1 MSGPNAFDG
10 DMTRFFPPGRPDE
23 CDELPLGMLFERR
36 PLPPGAPP
44 EMHELARMLATLN
57 SPAQSG
63 ELAGE
68 AAALA
73 AFRELP
79 DPAVAWTKALRLR
92 RRRQS
97 RRCRQSRPPARVR
110 AGLAAALIAVV
121 ATMGGAFAA
130 YSGVLPSSVQEM
142 AHIMVGAP
150 APHYRGPH
158 HPARPGS
165 PRDTQHTLRPAS
177 QPGPGIGSP
186 RGTPTAPAESQ
197 APGSRHRPARHGH
210 MTASCC
216 PHTPPG
222 QNAGGKGTSDSRES
236 GPQARCCTGSSA

>member
-1 MSGPNAFDG
+1 
-10 DMTRFFPPGRPDE
+10 
-23 CDELPLGMLFERR
+23 MLFERR
-36 PLPPGAPP
+36 SLPPGAPP

-57 SPAQSG
+57 SPAQPG

-68 AAALA
+68 AAAMA
-73 AFRELP
+73 AFRELS
-79 DPAVAWTKALRLR
+79 DPAVAWPKARRPR
-92 RRRQS
+92 RR
-97 RRCRQSRPPARVR
+97 RQSRPPARVR
-110 AGLAAALIAVV
+110 ARLAAALIAVV

-130 YSGVLPSSVQEM
+130 YSGVLPSPVQEM

-165 PRDTQHTLRPAS
+165 PQGMQPTLRPAS
-177 QPGPGIGSP
+177 QPGLGKGRL
-186 RGTPTAPAESQ
+186 RGTATAPAESQ

-216 PHTPPG
+216 PHTPPD
-222 QNAGGKGTSDSRES
+222 QNAGGKETSDSRKAGS
-236 GPQARCCTGSSA
+236 KARCCTGSAA